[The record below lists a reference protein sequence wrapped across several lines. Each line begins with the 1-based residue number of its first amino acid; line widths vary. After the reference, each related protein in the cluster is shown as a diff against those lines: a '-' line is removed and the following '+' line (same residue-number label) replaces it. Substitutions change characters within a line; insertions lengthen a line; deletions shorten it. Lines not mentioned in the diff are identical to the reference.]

1 MKKVLSSF
9 CLLSLLISSAFAW
22 DEYTIKSPLEAANFL
37 AAKGFIADKTANPDE
52 YRLLDN
58 IERKEVIKVVM
69 KLSGKN
75 VPDECNWEF
84 DDVANDWSCKYIEA
98 ALREWYIAPNDNFR
112 PTDKITLTEA
122 MKLVLKAKG
131 IDKTQET
138 DAWQEDYMMTAYE
151 YRIIEEKYYEFNA
164 NAIRGWIFQITTA
177 TIEKEEKIKEIIEEK
192 EKLMSDEAM

>member
-1 MKKVLSSF
+1 
-9 CLLSLLISSAFAW
+9 
-22 DEYTIKSPLEAANFL
+22 
-37 AAKGFIADKTANPDE
+37 
-52 YRLLDN
+52 
-58 IERKEVIKVVM
+58 
-69 KLSGKN
+69 
-75 VPDECNWEF
+75 
-84 DDVANDWSCKYIEA
+84 
-98 ALREWYIAPNDNFR
+98 
-112 PTDKITLTEA
+112 

-177 TIEKEEKIKEIIEEK
+177 TIEKEK